1 MKNVKLENWV
11 YACIARLTDNFEWHE
26 QDIDIE
32 DRCQLEQLLIDAI
45 SANKELADKF
55 VDLCLDH
62 GIVEHDYFDEM
73 ESVK

>member
-1 MKNVKLENWV
+1 MIDTKLENWV

-73 ESVK
+73 ESV

>member
-1 MKNVKLENWV
+1 MQNVKLENWV

-26 QDIDIE
+26 QDIDIQ

-45 SANKELADKF
+45 SANKELADNF
-55 VDLCLDH
+55 VNVCLNH

-73 ESVK
+73 ETA

>member
-1 MKNVKLENWV
+1 MIDIKLENWV
-11 YACIARLTDNFEWHE
+11 YASIARLTDNFDWVG

-45 SANKELADKF
+45 SANKELADNF
-55 VDLCLDH
+55 VNVCLNH

-73 ESVK
+73 ESV

>member
-1 MKNVKLENWV
+1 MENVKLENWV

-32 DRCQLEQLLIDAI
+32 DRGDIEQMLVDAI
-45 SANKELADKF
+45 NANKELADNF
-55 VDLCLDH
+55 VNVCLNH

-73 ESVK
+73 ETA

>member
-1 MKNVKLENWV
+1 MIDIKLENWV

-73 ESVK
+73 ESV

>member
-1 MKNVKLENWV
+1 MIDTKLENWV

-73 ESVK
+73 ETV

>member
-1 MKNVKLENWV
+1 MIDIKLENWV

-45 SANKELADKF
+45 SANKELADNF
-55 VDLCLDH
+55 VNVCLNH

-73 ESVK
+73 ETV